1 MRGEDATPPYT
12 YTIPESEFSRRGGAA
27 DAAKPFPSHF
37 RSLTAAFAFAAPL
50 AAAAPPSQ
58 INIHYTQT
66 PGTLSV
72 DFVSQAA
79 DGVVQFGASANPD
92 SFKNSTTTSFAF
104 NEVGVL
110 HQGLMAFAA
119 APAGA
124 SGFYRCCSG
133 GECSTVNH
141 VVPNVAAGK
150 ERFAVF
156 GDFGIINDESMTDLI
171 AQAAKGSYD
180 SVLHVGDWAYD
191 LDALAS
197 TVGNA
202 FMETATYMAIKP
214 VAVVEGNHE
223 ACPLCLQNVPEIP
236 FSVGN
241 FTVRFFLLPAL
252 ALRRDAAR
260 CHSYFLYS
268 PALAAAALQGALP
281 LRLAE
286 LEHGQQ

>member
-1 MRGEDATPPYT
+1 
-12 YTIPESEFSRRGGAA
+12 
-27 DAAKPFPSHF
+27 
-37 RSLTAAFAFAAPL
+37 
-50 AAAAPPSQ
+50 
-58 INIHYTQT
+58 
-66 PGTLSV
+66 
-72 DFVSQAA
+72 
-79 DGVVQFGASANPD
+79 VQFGASANPD
-92 SFKNSTTTSFAF
+92 NFKNSTTSSFAF

-124 SGFYRCCSG
+124 SGFYRVCSG

-141 VVPNVAAGK
+141 VVPNVAAGQ

-236 FSVGN
+236 YSVGN
-241 FTVRFFLLPAL
+241 FTVRFFFLFFFPLP
-252 ALRRDAAR
+252 LRRDAAR
-260 CHSYFLYS
+260 RQPFLLS
-268 PALAAAALQGALP
+268 LFPRARCCSTTRRASTP
-281 LRLAE
+281 SR
-286 LEHGQQ
+286 